1 MSEHRKREKLALE
14 GGLKAVTS
22 IEGKGQPKIG
32 VDEFMSVA
40 ERFGFSKQ
48 ALAEIRKA
56 AEADDLGEGP
66 FLPNYYSG
74 LKETKVEAYE
84 KVARKVFASK
94 YAIGV
99 TSGTAALHAAF
110 VAAGVGPG
118 TEVICPAVGF
128 FATSAAVVTSGA
140 VPIFCDVDRSMMID
154 PAKIE
159 ALITKRTVAIA
170 PTHWQGNVCDMGA
183 IMKLARK
190 YKLKVIEDCAQAC
203 GGTFKGRP
211 IGTFGDFG
219 CFSISGYKI
228 VGGGEGG
235 LILTQKKRNWERTQ
249 QFVECGGLWRPVRFA
264 KPRYK
269 GELFCGTNYRM
280 SELEA
285 AVDVVQLKKMPAIVK
300 RFRTVKSRILKQLKT
315 YAEIEP
321 QLLNDPEGEVGYRLR
336 FYPETIALGRK
347 IVAAL
352 KAENI
357 SAGMRGDKGNP
368 DWHIYHSMFP
378 VTYKTGP
385 TEDNYP
391 WEDPLYLQR
400 GGSVEYNRG
409 DCPVADDLFDRSI
422 SIGLNQWYNAADCRH
437 IAAGIN
443 KVLAAY
449 CTEDPEATPWV

>member
-1 MSEHRKREKLALE
+1 MGDERAKEKLALE

-32 VDEFMSVA
+32 VDEFMSIA
-40 ERFGFSKQ
+40 ERFGFSEK
-48 ALAEIRKA
+48 ALAQIRKA
-56 AEADDLGEGP
+56 AEADNLGEGP

-74 LKETKVEAYE
+74 LKQTKVEGYE
-84 KVARKVFASK
+84 KIARRLFGAK

-99 TSGTAALHAAF
+99 NSGTSALHAAF

-118 TEVICPAVGF
+118 TEVICPAIGF
-128 FATSAAVVTSGA
+128 FATAAAVVTSGA
-140 VPIFCDVDRSMMID
+140 VPIFCDVDKSLMID
-154 PAKIE
+154 PAEIE
-159 ALITKRTVAIA
+159 PLISKRTVAIA
-170 PTHWQGNVCDMGA
+170 PTHWQGNVCDMNA
-183 IMKLARK
+183 IMRIARQH
-190 YKLKVIEDCAQAC
+190 KLKVIEDCAQAC

-235 LILTQKKRNWERTQ
+235 LILTPKKRNWERAQ
-249 QFVECGGLWRPVRFA
+249 QFIECGGLWRPVRFA

-285 AVDVVQLKKMPAIVK
+285 AVDVVQLGKMPAIVK
-300 RFRTVKSRILKQLKT
+300 RFRTVKHRILKRLKT
-315 YAEIEP
+315 YREIEP
-321 QLLNDPEGEVGYRLR
+321 QLLNDPEGEVGYTLR
-336 FYPETIALGRK
+336 FYPQTIELGRR

-352 KAENI
+352 QAENI
-357 SAGMRGDKGNP
+357 SAGMRGDKAAP
-368 DWHIYHSMFP
+368 DWHVYHSMFP

-409 DCPVADDLFDRSI
+409 DCPVADDLFDRCI
-422 SIGLNQWYNAADCRH
+422 SVRLNQWYNAQDCRN
-437 IAAGIN
+437 IAKGIN
-443 KVLAAY
+443 KVLSAY
-449 CTEDPEATPWV
+449 CTEDPEAQPWL